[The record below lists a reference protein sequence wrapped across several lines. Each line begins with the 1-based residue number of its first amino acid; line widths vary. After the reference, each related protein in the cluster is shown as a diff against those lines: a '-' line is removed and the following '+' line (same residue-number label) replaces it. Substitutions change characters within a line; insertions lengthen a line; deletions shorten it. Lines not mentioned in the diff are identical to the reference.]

1 MVADEPGADRRR
13 ERHSVPVQTS
23 ATRNNVEPLRRHPAS
38 TTDTPRGPAR
48 SSKDTPGGPGR
59 SSTMAQDGAVE
70 QARPR
75 RLRVT
80 ARQSDQC
87 VFELDNGPRGTST
100 PSPTFDRREA
110 LQTAAPAVASPA
122 APPHPSPKPAAGSQ
136 SRPVFEPVVA
146 AEPCGDDRLPVVLPV
161 AAAPTLNSRKPDVIR
176 DVNDDVAEP
185 LRAAPRTERH
195 RRRAS
200 EAAGGRGEAAEQPQQ
215 QQVRDDSS
223 PDDDDDDES
232 SGSDD
237 SGEFLL
243 RQRRSEDEVV
253 DRQTV
258 TARHI
263 IAQSAPDN
271 RRQVRFILSQLL
283 AVVN

>member
-1 MVADEPGADRRR
+1 
-13 ERHSVPVQTS
+13 
-23 ATRNNVEPLRRHPAS
+23 
-38 TTDTPRGPAR
+38 
-48 SSKDTPGGPGR
+48 
-59 SSTMAQDGAVE
+59 MAQDGAVE

-253 DRQTV
+253 ERQTV